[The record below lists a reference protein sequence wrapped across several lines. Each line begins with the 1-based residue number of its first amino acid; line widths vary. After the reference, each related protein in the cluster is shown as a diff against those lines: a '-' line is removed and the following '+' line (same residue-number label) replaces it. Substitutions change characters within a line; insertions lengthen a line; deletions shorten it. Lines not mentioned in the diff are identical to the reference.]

1 MVKPQPFEIFGHSGL
16 TPSLFKKY
24 DMSYHT
30 VFMYFSKT
38 EWLGL
43 PNSPV
48 VFVGL
53 MMLDDATRSSM
64 AAARDRKNPSSCHM
78 QS

>member
-38 EWLGL
+38 EWLG
-43 PNSPV
+43 
-48 VFVGL
+48 FAEFTGCFCR
-53 MMLDDATRSSM
+53 LDDA
-64 AAARDRKNPSSCHM
+64 
-78 QS
+78 